1 MNFIIVLHVVE
12 VQVFDLHFVNVV
24 KKYAFVQ
31 KHVKHQDGMLFI
43 DMNVKHQIRIVHQID
58 QV

>member
-24 KKYAFVQ
+24 KKYAFVP
-31 KHVKHQDGMLFI
+31 KHVKYQDGMIFI
-43 DMNVKHQIRIVHQID
+43 DMNVKHQMKVVQKID